1 MAAKRA
7 KSATQ
12 PNANNVVI
20 HGATVELVPVKRSI
34 EARVIY
40 ENGPLDDVTP
50 RAERYVFT
58 AKASTAEDALAKV
71 RAWFAKQNPD
81 KITRGCCFHC
91 GDGQTMH
98 RKKIKAGVQIHCGAC
113 GTVLYRDA

>member
-1 MAAKRA
+1 MATRSKAAAAKTA
-7 KSATQ
+7 
-12 PNANNVVI
+12 NVVVN
-20 HGATVELVPVKRSI
+20 GATVELVPVKRSI

-40 ENGPLDDVTP
+40 EDGPLDDVTP

-58 AKASTAEDALAKV
+58 TKASTAADALAKV

-91 GDGQTMH
+91 GDGQSMH

-113 GTVLYRDA
+113 GTVLYRDV